1 MENFHVGRTD
11 ASRRQSLKVAA
22 ELAQVHDMEIAL
34 LDTCC
39 NDLLDLPHGLPTA
52 LAGEHALGYTYIE
65 APNAEFA
72 HRFGPDSSKLRSI
85 ARGLHERMELVV
97 AQQKNA

>member
-1 MENFHVGRTD
+1 MHCQILPN
-11 ASRRQSLKVAA
+11 AIYSKSLCFVAA
-22 ELAQVHDMEIAL
+22 VLGTGIR
-34 LDTCC
+34 
-39 NDLLDLPHGLPTA
+39 LPHGLPTA
-52 LAGEHALGYTYIE
+52 LAGEHALAYTYIE

-85 ARGLHERMELVV
+85 ATGLHERMELVV